1 MGCKKDIF
9 TWSIKEIFDFFLT
22 ENPNIKIRLT
32 NFGYLHPEHV
42 KFSSE
47 TTANVCTCI
56 YHQSI
61 ILTLDSIHKHLQ
73 EVLKLWK
80 KTETKDKQAKWM
92 KWKEINGR
100 KKQEIWGTKWGTFS
114 TLKTEILLCLP
125 LCWGLERTLS
135 VRSS

>member
-1 MGCKKDIF
+1 MCDDISRIGPGKRDFVTFCSGNGGGGGGGGVCKKDIF

-73 EVLKLWK
+73 EVLKL
-80 KTETKDKQAKWM
+80 
-92 KWKEINGR
+92 
-100 KKQEIWGTKWGTFS
+100 
-114 TLKTEILLCLP
+114 
-125 LCWGLERTLS
+125 
-135 VRSS
+135 